1 MNRSLLSSLCCWL
14 VAGISPAAEPDAKG
28 PADLI
33 IHHANVLTLDDKSRV
48 FEAIA
53 VKDGRIIGLGN
64 DDSIFKLG
72 GPKTRV
78 IDADSRTVLPG
89 LYDSH
94 VHPLSAATSELAA
107 PIPNLESLKDVFAYI
122 RKQAAATPE
131 GEWIVVRFAFPTR

>member
-1 MNRSLLSSLCCWL
+1 M
-14 VAGISPAAEPDAKG
+14 VVGAGTAARGELKPGSGGSDAAEPDAKG

-33 IHHANVLTLDDKSRV
+33 IHHANVLTLDEKSRV

-78 IDADSRTVLPG
+78 ISMHGCLDRVRT
-89 LYDSH
+89 S
-94 VHPLSAATSELAA
+94 STS
-107 PIPNLESLKDVFAYI
+107 S
-122 RKQAAATPE
+122 
-131 GEWIVVRFAFPTR
+131 TR